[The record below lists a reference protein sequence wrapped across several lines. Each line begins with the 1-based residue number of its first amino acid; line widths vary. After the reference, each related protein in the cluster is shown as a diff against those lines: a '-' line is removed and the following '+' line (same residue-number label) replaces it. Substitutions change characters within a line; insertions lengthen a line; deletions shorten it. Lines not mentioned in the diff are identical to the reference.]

1 MEGGRAE
8 CEYVCGETERFR
20 TFSFGGLEVKKKLVP
35 AQFED
40 PIISILS
47 CAPAVNSRLRSLLTL
62 NSIWSPQGELEEVSL
77 WEGEVSV
84 QKFFPFFKKTEG
96 GGGTEMG
103 DFEGRSQRFS

>member
-1 MEGGRAE
+1 MGGSGGQNASV
-8 CEYVCGETERFR
+8 CVCGDTERFR

-40 PIISILS
+40 LVISILP

-77 WEGEVSV
+77 
-84 QKFFPFFKKTEG
+84 
-96 GGGTEMG
+96 
-103 DFEGRSQRFS
+103 